1 MFTSSLHS
9 YQIKKSKCTRATHRD
24 LDGHPLVDAVLVIE
38 VDAVNAEP
46 LEAALARCP
55 HESWVAADLPFPIG
69 EGDAELGG
77 QLNLLPHPTLK
88 RLLRMNSEALHQAFS
103 GCV

>member
-1 MFTSSLHS
+1 MS
-9 YQIKKSKCTRATHRD
+9 YFICAGPPINKHLIYILLRHGVLIKKEKQIMETHRD

-77 QLNLLPHPTLK
+77 QLNLLPHPT
-88 RLLRMNSEALHQAFS
+88 
-103 GCV
+103 